1 MVFCGKCGASNPD
14 DFKFCHSCG
23 APIGPPPDV
32 EPIPEAPVEEPI
44 SEPEPVVETIPE
56 PEQEPVVEREPETES
71 EPEPEPEDIS
81 EGPVPEI
88 EPEVGPEP
96 VMEPE
101 PEPVPEPEP
110 QPEPVRESRSFEPGG
125 RGGSYTTASK
135 KSNRGAIYA
144 GIIVVIVII
153 AAIGAY
159 FAFNDDGD
167 GYIHYSD
174 IPTDHPLYTMETP
187 DGTYIYDTEVSYQG
201 QTMNVE
207 IEVRYEDGRFTY
219 YAIDGESLTQSELDQ
234 LNSQMT
240 SDDILVKISDGK
252 KWTDGLYTYE
262 TYVIDVK
269 DQGREI
275 VAADGTV
282 VYMEMSMEGM
292 DMECTLQGWSE
303 GEGALPSY
311 AYTYY
316 VCNDGGAF
324 MAGSVSPGGK
334 IPVPQELKKDGHVLL
349 GYCDRA
355 TGEFWDFDTDT
366 VHKDIYLDA
375 VWVIHFT
382 NSIDGLNVSI
392 TINSEFS
399 NARNTI
405 NWGDGTVSSNV
416 LLTTTHL
423 YSDEGRYQIT
433 VTTKT
438 DDQTYTTTKEIVV
451 FKPDD
456 GRHDVTFLDDDGT
469 ELSSYAVADG
479 SRINPPNSPTHQM
492 YVLEGWYTASGVKW
506 DFDRDTVTDDVV
518 LKARWERMFTVS
530 LSGDG
535 DIATLTLQGRFAEMD
550 MTVDWG
556 EGQKSEGKS
565 PLTYDYY
572 TPGYVRIVVT
582 CHDSTGEWT
591 SWLNI
596 SITTADYYVVNF
608 YIDGALYDQK
618 TVARGE
624 PLTLPVDPYEEGYI
638 FHGWS
643 DDGGLHVV
651 YDGWN
656 VWWDCDFDALMYR
669 QFDVSEN
676 IGFVNLVMYNEMP
689 GRYQII
695 DWGDGQS
702 ERVEMDE
709 FGIVHDYGGAFAG
722 TITVTTY
729 DYNGNPWQSSMHE
742 EVLAHA
748 TGPPVGGVVVVP
760 D

>member
-1 MVFCGKCGASNPD
+1 M
-14 DFKFCHSCG
+14 
-23 APIGPPPDV
+23 
-32 EPIPEAPVEEPI
+32 
-44 SEPEPVVETIPE
+44 
-56 PEQEPVVEREPETES
+56 
-71 EPEPEPEDIS
+71 
-81 EGPVPEI
+81 
-88 EPEVGPEP
+88 
-96 VMEPE
+96 
-101 PEPVPEPEP
+101 
-110 QPEPVRESRSFEPGG
+110 RESRSFEPGG

-303 GEGALPSY
+303 
-311 AYTYY
+311 
-316 VCNDGGAF
+316 
-324 MAGSVSPGGK
+324 
-334 IPVPQELKKDGHVLL
+334 VLL

-469 ELSSYAVADG
+469 ELSSYAVADETIAKG
-479 SRINPPNSPTHQM
+479 I
-492 YVLEGWYTASGVKW
+492 
-506 DFDRDTVTDDVV
+506 
-518 LKARWERMFTVS
+518 ERMK
-530 LSGDG
+530 
-535 DIATLTLQGRFAEMD
+535 RFCS
-550 MTVDWG
+550 
-556 EGQKSEGKS
+556 Q
-565 PLTYDYY
+565 L
-572 TPGYVRIVVT
+572 
-582 CHDSTGEWT
+582 
-591 SWLNI
+591 
-596 SITTADYYVVNF
+596 
-608 YIDGALYDQK
+608 
-618 TVARGE
+618 
-624 PLTLPVDPYEEGYI
+624 
-638 FHGWS
+638 
-643 DDGGLHVV
+643 
-651 YDGWN
+651 
-656 VWWDCDFDALMYR
+656 
-669 QFDVSEN
+669 
-676 IGFVNLVMYNEMP
+676 
-689 GRYQII
+689 
-695 DWGDGQS
+695 
-702 ERVEMDE
+702 
-709 FGIVHDYGGAFAG
+709 
-722 TITVTTY
+722 
-729 DYNGNPWQSSMHE
+729 
-742 EVLAHA
+742 
-748 TGPPVGGVVVVP
+748 
-760 D
+760 